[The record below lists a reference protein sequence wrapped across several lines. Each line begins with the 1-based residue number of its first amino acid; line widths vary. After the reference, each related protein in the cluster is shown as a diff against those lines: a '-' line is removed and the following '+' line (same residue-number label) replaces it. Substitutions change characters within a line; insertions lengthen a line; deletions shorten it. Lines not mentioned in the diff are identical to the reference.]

1 VLKIPCPWC
10 GPRDEPEFRWGGE
23 VVVRPGPSP
32 QVSDEQWAEYLFYR
46 ENPKGLVRE
55 RWLHAFGCRQWFIV
69 VRDTA
74 TQEIGRTYPIAE
86 ARSEPAG

>member
-1 VLKIPCPWC
+1 VLKISCPWC

-23 VVVRPGPSP
+23 LVVRPAP

-46 ENPKGLVRE
+46 ENPRGLVRE

-74 TQEIGRTYPIAE
+74 TQEIRRTYAIAE
-86 ARSEPAG
+86 APAELPG